1 MLEIKE
7 KELNTFFVEVF
18 NDILAKEEKIF
29 NNTEYKDLTIK
40 ECHVLEAIA
49 ILKKDRNNK
58 MTNIANKI
66 NISVGALTTS
76 IKTLLK
82 KGYVK
87 RTICEQDHRIIY
99 INLTSKGE
107 AANAIHEEFHSKM
120 INYIFMS
127 HSKEELQ
134 SLVQCLETFKKF
146 FKNI

>member
-99 INLTSKGE
+99 IDLTSKGE

-127 HSKEELQ
+127 HSNI
-134 SLVQCLETFKKF
+134 SHFIISIF
-146 FKNI
+146 F

>member
-7 KELNTFFVEVF
+7 EEINDFFVETF
-18 NDILAKEEKIF
+18 NSILTQEEKIIE
-29 NNTEYKDLTIK
+29 NSEYCDLTIK
-40 ECHVLEAIA
+40 ECHVLEAISL
-49 ILKKDRNNK
+49 LKKENQNK

-82 KGYVK
+82 KGYVERCISK
-87 RTICEQDHRIIY
+87 DDHRIIY

-107 AANAIHEEFHSKM
+107 AANKLHEEFHHKM
-120 INYIFMS
+120 IDCIFKS

-134 SLVQCLETFKKF
+134 ILLQCLETFKNF
-146 FKNI
+146 FKKC